1 MVEGDPPTMHDVAA
15 RAGVALSSV
24 SRVLSK
30 HPDVSEKM
38 RARVLQA
45 AAELDYEPD
54 YLAQSLRLGSTMTVG
69 FTVRDISNPIF
80 AGIAKGAETALRQR
94 GYSMLMADSEGDPD
108 VELSHLTL
116 FKRRRVD
123 GYILSLA
130 SEIHGPT
137 FAALT
142 TLGRPMVVVDRDVP
156 SLNVGVVLCD
166 HYLGARD
173 AVSHLLALGHT
184 RIAFISG
191 EERLRATRER
201 LRGYRDAHAA
211 AGVKVDEKLLSQGRY
226 AEEYGSDAAEAA
238 LKMARPPTGIF
249 AGGLQLSIGA
259 LSALRARNLTLGS
272 GFGFV
277 ACDALP
283 IMRVLEP
290 GLSVVSRDP
299 VEIGQQTAAELM
311 RQIDGQ
317 PPSTT
322 VVPTTFVP

>member
-1 MVEGDPPTMHDVAA
+1 MHDVAA

-45 AAELDYEPD
+45 AAELEYEPD

-80 AGIAKGAETALRQR
+80 SGIAKGAETALRPR
-94 GYSMLMADSEGDPD
+94 GYSMLMADSDGDPE

-137 FAALT
+137 FTALAA
-142 TLGRPMVVVDRDVP
+142 LGRPMVVVDRDVP
-156 SLNVGVVLCD
+156 SVSAGVVLCD
-166 HYLGARD
+166 HYQGARE
-173 AVSHLLALGHT
+173 AVAHLLAQGHT

-191 EERLRATRER
+191 DERLRATRER
-201 LRGYRDAHAA
+201 LRGYKDAHED
-211 AGVKVDEKLLSQGRY
+211 AGVKVDDRLLSQGTY
-226 AEEYGSDAAEAA
+226 SEQYGAAAAGAA
-238 LKMARPPTGIF
+238 LKLPKPPTGIF

-259 LSALRARNLTLGS
+259 LGAVRAHGLSLGS
-272 GFGFV
+272 SLGFV

-299 VEIGQQTAAELM
+299 IEIGLQAASELL
-311 RQIDGQ
+311 RQMDGAE
-317 PPSTT
+317 PSTT
-322 VVPTTFVP
+322 MVATTFLP